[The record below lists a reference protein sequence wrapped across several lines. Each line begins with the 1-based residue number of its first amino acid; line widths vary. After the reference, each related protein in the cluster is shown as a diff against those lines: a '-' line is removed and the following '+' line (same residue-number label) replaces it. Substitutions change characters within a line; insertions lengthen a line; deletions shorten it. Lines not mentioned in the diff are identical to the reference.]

1 MSLIR
6 ETNLKAKLYL
16 IRSLVGNKRRKSLA
30 WAVTVKSPQK
40 KKIQPG
46 PRNL

>member
-16 IRSLVGNKRRKSLA
+16 IRSVGNKRRKSLA